1 MSLGWLA
8 ASRGTRDW
16 NHLQMARKPIRA
28 EALARLFEQ
37 STRALHSSGH
47 SHGLFPAQWTALR
60 YFASADRNQCTAIS
74 LARFQGMAFGPV
86 SRTVRTLIGKGL
98 LRKAGSAGRGR
109 AELLELSDEGFA
121 MLGHDPLGRVV
132 SALKS
137 LDDGE
142 RLALATALE
151 QIVLSIQPAEDLG
164 EDAG

>member
-1 MSLGWLA
+1 
-8 ASRGTRDW
+8 
-16 NHLQMARKPIRA
+16 MARKPIRA

-60 YFASADRNQCTAIS
+60 YFASADRSQCTAIS

-132 SALKS
+132 SALES

-151 QIVLSIQPAEDLG
+151 QIVLSIQPTEDVD

>member
-1 MSLGWLA
+1 MA
-8 ASRGTRDW
+8 A
-16 NHLQMARKPIRA
+16 KPIRA

-60 YFASADRNQCTAIS
+60 YFASADRNQRTAIS

-109 AELLELSDEGFA
+109 AELLELSDEGRA
-121 MLGHDPLGRVV
+121 ILGHDPLGNVAR
-132 SALKS
+132 ALEA
-137 LDDGE
+137 LGDGE
-142 RLALATALE
+142 KTALASALE
-151 QIVLSIQPAEDLG
+151 QILLSIQPLEADEAEVGRSPD
-164 EDAG
+164 D